1 MVLPRKPVSNTTLG
15 GRKMRFSYRVV
26 LLACA
31 SMLVFAA
38 AASANSLANPGF
50 ESGDFTGWQTFGNCY
65 VEADIPAEPGH
76 YVPYEGQYLAK
87 LFGNFYCEDCFNVSG
102 IFQEFDTCPG
112 DQWCFNVNS
121 RHSGWEPMAGG
132 NWMVQKLAFFDI
144 NGDEIVEAASESTIL
159 DASSP
164 VDEWIINDV
173 IFGTAPMN
181 AVKVQA
187 LVLFLQP
194 SLDGGAG
201 QVDAG
206 CLMYL
211 GGGSS
216 ATESS
221 SWGQIKSLFD

>member
-1 MVLPRKPVSNTTLG
+1 
-15 GRKMRFSYRVV
+15 MRLSYRVV

-31 SMLVFAA
+31 VMFAFA
-38 AASANSLANPGF
+38 GAASANSILNPGF
-50 ESGDFTGWQTFGNCY
+50 ESGDFTDWQVFGNCF
-65 VEADIPAEPGH
+65 VEDDLPAEPGH
-76 YVPYEGQYLAK
+76 YVPYEGLFLAK
-87 LFGNFYCEDCFNVSG
+87 LFGNFWCENCFNVSG

-112 DQWCFNVNS
+112 DEWCFSVNS
-121 RHSGWEPMAGG
+121 RNSAYEPMAGG
-132 NWMVQKLAFFDI
+132 NWMVQKIAFFDTDG
-144 NGDEIVEAASESTIL
+144 NEITEAASESTIL

-164 VDEWIINDV
+164 LDEWIINDV
-173 IFGTAPMN
+173 IFGIAPEG

-201 QVDAG
+201 QVDAA

-221 SWGQIKSLFD
+221 SWGQIKSLFE